1 MMFPKARKGVT
12 KIFIAEIITLIVG
25 VLSGILTVIIT
36 KAGGIENFGFE
47 GAMNSSAKTVLICS
61 IAAAALLLLSG
72 LLKIIGYIQAAG
84 DEEYFTR
91 AIIYAVIG
99 VVLYVI
105 AGFLQNK
112 TGVVMEWIYTIVI
125 AIAEL
130 MQLLVMTSTVNGLA
144 ELSYR
149 CRRDDLE
156 SRGSTINKIVG
167 TVFSL
172 NIALVIAGRVLRL
185 FMSENVVDT
194 ITMIVTIIIV
204 ILTII
209 AYILYLG
216 YLGKVSSMLRRN

>member
-36 KAGGIENFGFE
+36 KAGGIENFSFE

-172 NIALVIAGRVLRL
+172 NIALVIAGRLLRL

>member
-12 KIFIAEIITLIVG
+12 KIFIAEICTLIAAV
-25 VLSGILTVIIT
+25 VSGIVSVLVT
-36 KAGGIENFGFE
+36 KAGGIENFSFE
-47 GAMNSSAKTVLICS
+47 GNMTSSSQIVLICS
-61 IAAAALLLLSG
+61 IAAAALLLLAG
-72 LLKIIGYIQAAG
+72 IFKIIGYIQAAG

-112 TGVVMEWIYTIVI
+112 TGAVMEWIYTIVI
-125 AIAEL
+125 AVAEL

-156 SRGSTINKIVG
+156 ARGSTINKIIG

-172 NIALVIAGRVLRL
+172 NIALVIGGRLLKL
-185 FMSENVVDT
+185 FVNETVINT
-194 ITMIVTIIIV
+194 ITVIVTVIIV
-204 ILTII
+204 ILTVI

-216 YLGKVSSMLRRN
+216 YLGKVSAMLRRN

>member
-12 KIFIAEIITLIVG
+12 KIFIAELFTLISG
-25 VLSGILTVIIT
+25 VIGGILYVIVT
-36 KAGGIENFGFE
+36 QAGGIDNFSFE
-47 GAMNSSAKTVLICS
+47 GNNSSSQIVLIGF
-61 IAAAALLLLSG
+61 IVAAALLLLSG

-105 AGFLQNK
+105 AGFLQNQ
-112 TGVVMEWIYTIVI
+112 TSVVMEWIYTIVI
-125 AIAEL
+125 AVSEL
-130 MQLLVMTSTVNGLA
+130 MQLLVMTSTINGLC

-156 SRGSTINKIVG
+156 SRGSTINKIIG

-172 NIALVIAGRVLRL
+172 NIALVIGGRVLRL
-185 FMSENVVDT
+185 FVSENIVNT
-194 ITMIVTIIIV
+194 ITMIVAIIIV
-204 ILTII
+204 ILTVI